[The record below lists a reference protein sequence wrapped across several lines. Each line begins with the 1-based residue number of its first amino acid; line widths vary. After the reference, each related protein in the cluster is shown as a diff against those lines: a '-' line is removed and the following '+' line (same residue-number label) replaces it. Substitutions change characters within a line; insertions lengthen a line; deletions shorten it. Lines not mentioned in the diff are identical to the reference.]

1 MNEHSSRS
9 HTIFRMI
16 LESRE
21 KNDGSMPESIDEAVK
36 VAHLN
41 LVDLAGSERAS
52 QTGAEGVRLKEGC
65 NINRSL
71 FVLGQVIKK
80 LSDGQTGGFINYRDS
95 KITRILQNSLG
106 GNAKT
111 VIICTIT
118 TDALEETVSTLQ
130 FASTAKFMKNTPHVN
145 EVLDDQAMLKRY
157 RKEIMDLKN
166 RLEKV
171 TSETLAQAME
181 KAQLLAEKQGLQQEH
196 EHKMKNLARMLVTAS
211 TEENWTELRAR
222 RKRRVTWAP
231 GKLKLSLYPD
241 SVAAK
246 RNKLDDIF
254 QELDETED
262 NEDFWDSGCSFST
275 FMDSTTE
282 YSDTKRGGRSDLQN
296 ISVPDMN
303 DKRKTR
309 SNHCNCS
316 ESNNGPSNEELVKM
330 YTELEQNLEDVIKE
344 RREENRKSE
353 NHANHLQKQLIESV
367 QLCELL
373 YSEKNDAKILKM
385 EIEKQKQEIS
395 ELKNLMKGKKE
406 IEEFEYLEKKFK
418 TSLRYFAS

>member
-166 RLEKV
+166 RLEKN
-171 TSETLAQAME
+171 QI
-181 KAQLLAEKQGLQQEH
+181 K
-196 EHKMKNLARMLVTAS
+196 
-211 TEENWTELRAR
+211 
-222 RKRRVTWAP
+222 
-231 GKLKLSLYPD
+231 
-241 SVAAK
+241 
-246 RNKLDDIF
+246 
-254 QELDETED
+254 
-262 NEDFWDSGCSFST
+262 
-275 FMDSTTE
+275 
-282 YSDTKRGGRSDLQN
+282 
-296 ISVPDMN
+296 
-303 DKRKTR
+303 
-309 SNHCNCS
+309 CN
-316 ESNNGPSNEELVKM
+316 
-330 YTELEQNLEDVIKE
+330 
-344 RREENRKSE
+344 
-353 NHANHLQKQLIESV
+353 
-367 QLCELL
+367 
-373 YSEKNDAKILKM
+373 
-385 EIEKQKQEIS
+385 S
-395 ELKNLMKGKKE
+395 ELTPVQNWE
-406 IEEFEYLEKKFK
+406 D
-418 TSLRYFAS
+418 

>member
-1 MNEHSSRS
+1 MMGSKLSPGIIPLTVHKLFKVIEGVPNREFLLRVSYMEIYNENVTDLLVKQKGKPLEIREDIQRTVYVADLNEEVVATFEDAMAWLRKGEKNRHYGETKMNEHSSRS

-166 RLEKV
+166 RLEKN
-171 TSETLAQAME
+171 QI
-181 KAQLLAEKQGLQQEH
+181 K
-196 EHKMKNLARMLVTAS
+196 
-211 TEENWTELRAR
+211 
-222 RKRRVTWAP
+222 
-231 GKLKLSLYPD
+231 
-241 SVAAK
+241 
-246 RNKLDDIF
+246 
-254 QELDETED
+254 
-262 NEDFWDSGCSFST
+262 
-275 FMDSTTE
+275 
-282 YSDTKRGGRSDLQN
+282 
-296 ISVPDMN
+296 
-303 DKRKTR
+303 
-309 SNHCNCS
+309 CN
-316 ESNNGPSNEELVKM
+316 
-330 YTELEQNLEDVIKE
+330 
-344 RREENRKSE
+344 
-353 NHANHLQKQLIESV
+353 
-367 QLCELL
+367 
-373 YSEKNDAKILKM
+373 
-385 EIEKQKQEIS
+385 S
-395 ELKNLMKGKKE
+395 ELTPVQNWE
-406 IEEFEYLEKKFK
+406 D
-418 TSLRYFAS
+418 